1 MDSKAQET
9 GMVDYAAN
17 GMEILVDYMYDHLD
31 EFRLLLECDSFIGEL
46 EHGFDT
52 RVGGGGASSEDGPPC
67 RPDFG
72 R

>member
-31 EFRLLLECDSFIGEL
+31 EFRLLLECDSFIG
-46 EHGFDT
+46 
-52 RVGGGGASSEDGPPC
+52 GAGAWL
-67 RPDFG
+67 
-72 R
+72 